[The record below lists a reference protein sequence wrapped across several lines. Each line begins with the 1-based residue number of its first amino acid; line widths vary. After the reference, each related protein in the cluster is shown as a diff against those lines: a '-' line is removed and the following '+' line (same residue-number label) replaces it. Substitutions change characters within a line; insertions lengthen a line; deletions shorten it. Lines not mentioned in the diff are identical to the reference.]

1 VGAAT
6 AGTVVALELPAVE
19 QVGQEH
25 GEAMLELLAKR
36 QAREIRPAPDPV
48 PVCQWD
54 ALTFHN
60 ITTPSM
66 LSPARPMAGR

>member
-1 VGAAT
+1 
-6 AGTVVALELPAVE
+6 
-19 QVGQEH
+19 
-25 GEAMLELLAKR
+25 MLELLAKR